1 MTNII
6 MCRNQDITS
15 TSTKNAAQFLHTAEL
30 QNRTLIELVNKSSE
44 EAKATRTIMYVTLL
58 YVPATLVAVSEILRY
73 VNSLK
78 SLRFR
83 ASLVPIS

>member
-6 MCRNQDITS
+6 MCRNEGITS
-15 TSTKNAAQFLHTAEL
+15 TSTKNAVQVLHTAEL

-58 YVPATLVAVSEILRY
+58 YVPATLVAVSG
-73 VNSLK
+73 
-78 SLRFR
+78 
-83 ASLVPIS
+83 IS